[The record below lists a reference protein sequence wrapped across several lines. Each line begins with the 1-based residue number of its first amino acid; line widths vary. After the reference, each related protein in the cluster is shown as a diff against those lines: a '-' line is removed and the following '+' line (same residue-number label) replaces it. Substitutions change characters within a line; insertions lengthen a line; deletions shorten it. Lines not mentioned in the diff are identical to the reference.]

1 MPVDTIDELR
11 IAIDEA
17 VTLLLASA
25 SASVV
30 RVEIDANGTSVGVV
44 ASTDA
49 IVDSWPLPGADSSW
63 AWRVLSGLSDES
75 SFVRTALGPGVRFAK
90 HRPVRVDA

>member
-11 IAIDEA
+11 IAVDEA
-17 VTLLLASA
+17 VTLLLGSA

-30 RVEIDANGTSVGVV
+30 RVEIVADGSSLGVV

-49 IVDSWPLPGADSSW
+49 MVDSWPLPGADASW

-90 HRPVRVDA
+90 HGAARVDA